1 VRFLFIGLAVLLYT
15 WIATFRFRIA
25 LVLYIGFIAT
35 AVHGVAVLPGWS
47 IIKMAFPPLVLGFF
61 VTHLRAR
68 VSACIDRDLLLWVAA
83 LLAAAFVGIVTS
95 EHRTPPIATVWQLGG
110 PMVLGLIVAG
120 GSRSER
126 TLRAVAWGIVGF
138 ATVSAL
144 IALAQASHSSVLAP
158 IAQLTSATEKLDP
171 RRVPGPFDN
180 PNGLAAVL
188 SIAIPIGAALFAGV
202 SVRLRIALAFM
213 LVAMSAAVVLS
224 YSRAGWVGLA
234 AGLPL
239 LLAPRRVRF
248 RLAVP
253 IALLFATS
261 VALYFGL
268 GAETSFVSVRLGELA
283 LDTFSGVNSFA
294 ERLALWHKAIM
305 IAQQDPI
312 LGIGFGNFPSAQIA
326 GQFRWVGGLTTHN
339 VFLTVL
345 AEMGLV
351 GLALFVAL
359 IVKTFRNLVA
369 GARAYG
375 APGLSLLS
383 WGFLASMVSYVV
395 GQGMAHGSLVSELM
409 WVLIGLSF
417 AVRALATDARAS
429 AVAPAVEVAPAGE
442 A

>member
-1 VRFLFIGLAVLLYT
+1 VKFVLVGLASILFL

-35 AVHGVAVLPGWS
+35 AVHNVAVVPGWS
-47 IIKMAFPPLVLGFF
+47 IIKMAFPLLVLGYF

-68 VSACIDRDLLLWVAA
+68 SPARLDRDLLLWVAA
-83 LLAAAFVGIVTS
+83 LLAAALIGLVTS
-95 EHRTPPIATVWQLGG
+95 EHRSPPIATVWQLGG

-126 TLRAVAWGIVGF
+126 TLKAVAWGIVVF
-138 ATVSAL
+138 ATLSAL
-144 IALAQASHSSVLAP
+144 IAIAQSTHSSVLAP
-158 IAQLTSATEKLDP
+158 IARLTSATEKLDP

-188 SIAIPIGAALFAGV
+188 SIAIPIGAALFAGAPG
-202 SVRLRIALAFM
+202 RLRAALALM
-213 LVAMSAAVVLS
+213 VVAMSAAIVLS

-239 LLAPRRVRF
+239 LLIPRRVRF

-253 IALLFATS
+253 LALLFATG
-261 VALYFGL
+261 VAMYFGL
-268 GAETSFVSVRLGELA
+268 GTETALVSVRLGDLA
-283 LDTFSGVNSFA
+283 LDTISGVNSFA
-294 ERLALWHKAIM
+294 ERLALWHKAIT
-305 IAQQDPI
+305 IAQRYPV

-326 GQFRWVGGLTTHN
+326 GQFRWVGGLITHN

-345 AEMGLV
+345 AEMGVV
-351 GLALFVAL
+351 GLVLFVSL
-359 IVKTFRNLVA
+359 IVRTFQNLVA
-369 GARAYG
+369 GARTYE

-383 WGFLASMVSYVV
+383 WGFLASMASYVV

-417 AVRALATDARAS
+417 AVRALATRAPGR
-429 AVAPAVEVAPAGE
+429 AQ
-442 A
+442 